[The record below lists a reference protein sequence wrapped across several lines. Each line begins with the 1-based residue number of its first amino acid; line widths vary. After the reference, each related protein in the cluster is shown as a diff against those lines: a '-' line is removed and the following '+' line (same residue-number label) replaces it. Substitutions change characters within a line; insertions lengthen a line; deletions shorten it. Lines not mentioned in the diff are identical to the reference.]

1 MNYPAAEQRGILKQN
16 QLFIAMQNSIFFL
29 QPLIANVS
37 RDTRLVP
44 KLADCVDKI
53 SICPKFPSPKF
64 GLHFRM
70 FLKYL
75 FCCNTFQNRDDARC
89 THFWNRL
96 YQKMNVIFICPDL
109 QKMYFISLLNLHT
122 YFLQSFIYCFTEDHS
137 AIFGRTYKMI
147 QQYRN
152 IMRFMNVF
160 ALAHTHKDITFTPQ
174 AAGN

>member
-1 MNYPAAEQRGILKQN
+1 
-16 QLFIAMQNSIFFL
+16 MQNCIFFFN
-29 QPLIANVS
+29 PLISNIFRYTYLIS
-37 RDTRLVP
+37 

-53 SICPKFPSPKF
+53 SIRPKFSSPKF

-75 FCCNTFQNRDDARC
+75 FCSNTFQNRDNGRC
-89 THFWNRL
+89 THFGNRL
-96 YQKMNVIFICPDL
+96 NQKMNMVLVCPDL
-109 QKMYFISLLNLHT
+109 QKVYLISLLNLQT
-122 YFLQSFIYCFTEDHS
+122 YFLQSLIYCFAEYYS

-152 IMRFMNVF
+152 IMRFMNVLAF
-160 ALAHTHKDITFTPQ
+160 AHTYKDITFTPQ

>member
-1 MNYPAAEQRGILKQN
+1 
-16 QLFIAMQNSIFFL
+16 MQNSIFFL
-29 QPLIANVS
+29 QPLIMNIS
-37 RDTRLVP
+37 RNTCLVL

-70 FLKYL
+70 FFKYL
-75 FCCNTFQNRDDARC
+75 FCYNTFQNRDDVRC
-89 THFWNRL
+89 THFGNRL
-96 YQKMNVIFICPDL
+96 NQKMNMIFVCPDL
-109 QKMYFISLLNLHT
+109 QKVYLISLLNLNAD
-122 YFLQSFIYCFTEDHS
+122 FLQCLIYCFAEYHS

-160 ALAHTHKDITFTPQ
+160 AFAHTYKDITFTPQ
-174 AAGN
+174 APGN

>member
-1 MNYPAAEQRGILKQN
+1 
-16 QLFIAMQNSIFFL
+16 MQNSIFLL
-29 QPLIANVS
+29 QPLIVNVS
-37 RDTRLVP
+37 RYTGLIS

-53 SICPKFPSPKF
+53 SICPKFSAPKL

-75 FCCNTFQNRDDARC
+75 FCCNTFQNRDNGRC
-89 THFWNRL
+89 THFGNGL
-96 YQKMNVIFICPDL
+96 YQKMNVILVCPNL
-109 QKMYFISLLNLHT
+109 QT
-122 YFLQSFIYCFTEDHS
+122 YFLQSLIYCFAEYHS
-137 AIFGRTYKMI
+137 AIFGRTHKMI

-160 ALAHTHKDITFTPQ
+160 VFAHTYKDITFTPQ